1 MLDFPDH
8 GGKRLNTGG
17 ARPGAGRPKG
27 TTKQA
32 LATMDEFRDRHNNAV
47 LEIREA
53 KAKRESFLAHM
64 AELDFMVKAGQ
75 LVSADEVERASYQ
88 QGRILQRN
96 LIELMPARI
105 AKDMAEITDIAEA
118 ERYLQEQ
125 IRAELANVIT
135 AFSEAYDEP
144 TG

>member
-1 MLDFPDH
+1 
-8 GGKRLNTGG
+8 
-17 ARPGAGRPKG
+17 
-27 TTKQA
+27 
-32 LATMDEFRDRHNNAV
+32 MDEFRDRHNNAV

-64 AELDFMVKAGQ
+64 AELDFMVKAGR

-135 AFSEAYDEP
+135 ALNEAFDEP